1 MVFAKTWIGGKRHA
15 AILALS
21 IGFWLHLISHAAAQP
36 AGLSPS
42 AAASP
47 LPATVASPS
56 ALPAAAAAP
65 DAIVDRG
72 EIIGFLGTVIDWR
85 KQSNSQITLT
95 GEPEETLFAADDRRM
110 AAEVVQLAF
119 DFAHAA
125 ALLVQDGTMA
135 EETHPTT
142 PVPST
147 VGARA
152 TGTSG
157 ASGVPALAE
166 LTQHRDQLQTL
177 LGELEGEVG
186 AIHNKMEGAN
196 RTLRNSLSREAAAK
210 QAQADLVQSRI
221 ESSNTLIDFEKS
233 TGAGGVSPLGL
244 DAQIEELEQSVAR
257 PGDLSATA
265 AAQSGATPS
274 VLPGSL
280 ERLRVLRRQ
289 EQAIDTAI
297 VRTDSLV
304 RDVNGLRQKLI
315 VLLTA
320 IDREG
325 LSQTV
330 QLGNADLTTSRRTT
344 AEFKALTARSKLI
357 SNALEPLSKQTVLLQ
372 LYNGNLARWRTS
384 VGRRLSEELRHLFL
398 RALSLALVLGA
409 VFAAA
414 AVWRHLT
421 FRYVEDIQ
429 RRQKLL
435 QVRRVVLIATLA
447 LVVIFGFASE
457 LGALAT
463 VMGFAAAGIA
473 LALQN
478 VILSIAGYFYLSGRF
493 GIRMGD
499 RVQIAGITGDVLEVG
514 FFKLTLIELA
524 DEERGRLPTG
534 RAVIFP
540 NAVVFQ
546 PNSNFFRQLPG
557 TSFAWNE
564 LRLTLAP
571 DCDYRQAEQL
581 VTGVVNEVFARY
593 RDHIQ
598 RESRAIESRLNLRLE
613 TPRPQSRLQFGP
625 AGLEMVVRYPT
636 HLAGATQT
644 ADEITRRLVD
654 AIRREPGLKLAVP
667 GVPSIQAES
676 EPEQDLRQATSQA

>member
-1 MVFAKTWIGGKRHA
+1 LV
-15 AILALS
+15 LS
-21 IGFWLHLISHAAAQP
+21 IGFLLPLTSRAAAQP
-36 AGLSPS
+36 AERSPS
-42 AAASP
+42 AAASQ
-47 LPATVASPS
+47 LPATIASP
-56 ALPAAAAAP
+56 AAVPAAPATSAAP
-65 DAIVDRG
+65 EAIVDRG

-85 KQSNSQITLT
+85 KQINSQITLT
-95 GEPEETLFAADDRRM
+95 GEPEETLFVADDHRM

-119 DFAHAA
+119 AFGHAA
-125 ALLVQDGTMA
+125 ALLVQDGTNG
-135 EETHPTT
+135 EQTHPAA
-142 PVPST
+142 PVPSA
-147 VGARA
+147 VGAKS
-152 TGTSG
+152 TG
-157 ASGVPALAE
+157 ASGAATVPALKD
-166 LTQHRDQLQTL
+166 LIQRRDQLQTL

-186 AIHNKMEGAN
+186 AVHNQMEGAN
-196 RTLRNSLSREAAAK
+196 RTLRDSLSREAAAK

-221 ESSNTLIDFEKS
+221 ESIDTLIDFEKS
-233 TGAGGVSPLGL
+233 TGASGASPLGL

-257 PGDLSATA
+257 PGDVSATA
-265 AAQSGATPS
+265 AAQAGATAS
-274 VLPGSL
+274 VLPGNL
-280 ERLRVLRRQ
+280 ERLRALHSQ
-289 EQAIDTAI
+289 GQALDAAK

-304 RDVNGLRQKLI
+304 RDINGLRQKFI
-315 VLLTA
+315 VALAA
-320 IDREG
+320 IDRQG

-330 QLGNADLTTSRRTT
+330 QLGNTDLATTQRIT

-357 SNALEPLSKQTVLLQ
+357 SNALEPLSKQIVLLE
-372 LYNGNLARWRTS
+372 LYNNNLVRWRTS
-384 VGRRLSEELRHLFL
+384 VGRRLNEELRRLL
-398 RALSLALVLGA
+398 LSALSLALVLGA
-409 VFAAA
+409 VFAGA

-457 LGALAT
+457 LGTLAT

-499 RVQIAGITGDVLEVG
+499 RVQIAGVTGDVLEMG

-524 DEERGRLPTG
+524 EEERGRLPTG

-557 TSFAWNE
+557 TSFVWNE

-581 VTGVVNEVFARY
+581 VTGVVDEVFTRY

-598 RESRAIESRLNLRLE
+598 RESRAIENRLNLRVE
-613 TPRPQSRLQFGP
+613 TPRPQSRLQLSP
-625 AGLEMVVRYPT
+625 DGLEMVVRYPT

-667 GVPSIQAES
+667 GVPSIQTEI
-676 EPEQDLRQATSQA
+676 EPEQNFTQAASKA